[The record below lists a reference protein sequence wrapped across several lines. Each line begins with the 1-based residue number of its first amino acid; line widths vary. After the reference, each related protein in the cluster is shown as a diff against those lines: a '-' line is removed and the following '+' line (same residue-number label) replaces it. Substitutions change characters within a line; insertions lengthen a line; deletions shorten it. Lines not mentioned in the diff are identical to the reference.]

1 MKLGARGAFMQ
12 KRSEKPILIPPFAV
26 QVEDTSGAGGDSFG
40 GASFIAALLEGRNLK
55 EAGFLAAAAGALA
68 TTTKGAWPGLPSRAA
83 RDGLVKKVGV
93 LE

>member
-1 MKLGARGAFMQ
+1 MQ

-26 QVEDTSGAGGDSFG
+26 QVEDTSGAGDSF